1 MALMFMYTRG
11 GGARPTGS
19 ICRGRRTERVVLTWV
34 FDGGNDEL
42 EAVILRTP
50 GVRHVLEGHEICA
63 REHSPHRLF
72 GVSAGEV
79 SL

>member
-11 GGARPTGS
+11 GAYTGS
-19 ICRGRRTERVVLTWV
+19 IYAQRAERVVLTWV

-42 EAVILRTP
+42 EAVILGTP

>member
-1 MALMFMYTRG
+1 MFMCSR
-11 GGARPTGS
+11 A
-19 ICRGRRTERVVLTWV
+19 RVVLTWV

-42 EAVILRTP
+42 EAVILRSP
-50 GVRHVLEGHEICA
+50 GIRHVLEGHEICA